1 MTNGLIAVCAFGTSL
16 ALFWLSAIALVA
28 ENRHFTHRPELPG
41 FRGQNVQRPDFSNY
55 GLSEDQAPKIDLRDA
70 EKPLRFRHTFHLAVR
85 YSLRGKRH
93 RF

>member
-41 FRGQNVQRPDFSNY
+41 
-55 GLSEDQAPKIDLRDA
+55 LSG
-70 EKPLRFRHTFHLAVR
+70 
-85 YSLRGKRH
+85 SKRAKA
-93 RF
+93 